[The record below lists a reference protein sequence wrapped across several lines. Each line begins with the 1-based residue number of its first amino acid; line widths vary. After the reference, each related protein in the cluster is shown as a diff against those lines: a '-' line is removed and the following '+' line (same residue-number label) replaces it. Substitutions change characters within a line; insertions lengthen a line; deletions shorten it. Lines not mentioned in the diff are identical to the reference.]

1 MASSAPMP
9 SCLPPQLIIAWL
21 PTRDVAAA
29 LRVSKDWCDKP
40 EPIFKAIAGRHG
52 LRRVDPSWRETVR
65 RYRTRLGRMESHN
78 PLAMRLHQAA
88 QRDDAPAIQ
97 RLVSGDWDADRQMFP
112 EPVDVNYAGGVGQT
126 ALHIAA
132 MWGNL
137 NAVNALIAAG
147 ADLNPQN
154 WIERNY
160 LGYIGGTPLH
170 VAANSTKAPLAK
182 RCRCAERLIEAGA
195 NARLLNGEEDAPY
208 QSPLPEHESD
218 LINMRG
224 LAESRVRFR
233 KLLTFAFRAQRCCDE
248 DDVTEK
254 SPDNLASAPKVSSPL
269 GYVETSDVF
278 DV

>member
-1 MASSAPMP
+1 MASS
-9 SCLPPQLIIAWL
+9 LPPHLVLTWL
-21 PTRDVAAA
+21 PIRDVASA
-29 LRVSKDWCDKP
+29 LRVSKEWCGAS
-40 EPIFKAIAGRHG
+40 EPLFQAIAGRHG
-52 LRRVDPSWRETVR
+52 LQRVEPSWRVTVGHFR
-65 RYRTRLGRMESHN
+65 SSLGQRFVQELN
-78 PLAMRLHQAA
+78 VLVGAA
-88 QRDDAPAIQ
+88 QRDDVPTIQ
-97 RLVSGDWDADRQMFP
+97 RYISEGA
-112 EPVDVNYAGGVGQT
+112 DVNLATSAGQT
-126 ALHIAA
+126 PLHIAA

-218 LINMRG
+218 LINIRG

-248 DDVTEK
+248 DNVTEK
-254 SPDNLASAPKVSSPL
+254 SPGNLASAPKVSSPL
-269 GYVETSDVF
+269 GDVGTSDVF
-278 DV
+278 DI

>member
-1 MASSAPMP
+1 
-9 SCLPPQLIIAWL
+9 
-21 PTRDVAAA
+21 
-29 LRVSKDWCDKP
+29 
-40 EPIFKAIAGRHG
+40 
-52 LRRVDPSWRETVR
+52 
-65 RYRTRLGRMESHN
+65 MESHN

-154 WIERNY
+154 WIVRSESDY
-160 LGYIGGTPLH
+160 FGGTPLH
-170 VAANSTKAPLAK
+170 VAANSDKVPLAE
-182 RCRCAERLIEAGA
+182 RYRCAERLIEAGA

-208 QSPLPEHESD
+208 ECQFPEVRSVD
-218 LINMRG
+218 RLG
-224 LAESRVRFR
+224 SSRNRRRFR
-233 KLLTFAFRAQRCCDE
+233 QLLEEAFHAQR
-248 DDVTEK
+248 
-254 SPDNLASAPKVSSPL
+254 
-269 GYVETSDVF
+269 
-278 DV
+278 

>member
-1 MASSAPMP
+1 MTETRGAAMRQAMP
-9 SCLPPQLIIAWL
+9 SRLPPQLIIAWL
-21 PTRDVAAA
+21 PTRDVASA
-29 LRVSKDWCDKP
+29 LRVSKDWRGSP

-112 EPVDVNYAGGVGQT
+112 EPVDVDYAGGVGQT

-170 VAANSTKAPLAK
+170 VAANSTKAPLDK

-208 QSPLPEHESD
+208 ESEFPD
-218 LINMRG
+218 CPTTLDS
-224 LAESRVRFR
+224 SRHRPRFR
-233 KLLTFAFRAQRCCDE
+233 QLLKDAYRAQR
-248 DDVTEK
+248 
-254 SPDNLASAPKVSSPL
+254 
-269 GYVETSDVF
+269 
-278 DV
+278 